1 MKVLMIEPL
10 GSSGICYY
18 TASLCRALRPMVDDL
33 VLLTSRNYELDANK
47 EPYTVLPMLGGM
59 NRRQSK
65 LRRFI
70 DSIYNPL
77 ITLEVIRH
85 FQPTIIH
92 FQDSFIPLIELW
104 SVGIAHAKA
113 HVCYTIHDVDPA
125 TILLSKPTILSR
137 LNTLARGLI
146 YHKADSLITLSKN
159 STDELQQRFKV
170 APARIHQLLIGIQD
184 AQIVEPLPDR
194 SEARER
200 LNLTNDRIV
209 ALFFGS
215 LKRLKGLDHLLKALQ
230 LVIKHLP
237 NFLLVVAGS
246 PRSEN
251 KTDYVNMARMLGV
264 SDFVRF
270 DLRYIP
276 LDEVAYYFIAC
287 DFVVLPYQRVY
298 QSAVL
303 ATAYTFGRPVI
314 ATKVG
319 GLAEMVEDGKSG
331 YLVDDPSN
339 IYLLADKIISMG
351 VDKTN
356 RQSMEQYVRHLGN
369 TVYSWDAIAKETRR
383 IYNAI
388 IS

>member
-18 TASLCRALRPMVDDL
+18 TASLCRALRPMVNDL

-65 LRRFI
+65 LQRFI
-70 DSIYNPL
+70 NSLHNPL
-77 ITLEVIRH
+77 ITSEVIRH
-85 FQPTIIH
+85 FKPTIIH

-104 SVGIAHAKA
+104 SVSIARAKA
-113 HVCYTIHDVDPA
+113 HVFYTVHDVDPA
-125 TILLSKPTILSR
+125 TILHSKPTILSR

-146 YHKADSLITLSKN
+146 YHKANGVITLSQISK
-159 STDELQQRFKV
+159 DELQQRFKV
-170 APARIHQLLIGIQD
+170 APAKIYPFPLGIHD

-200 LNLTNDRIV
+200 LNLPNDRIV

-215 LKRLKGLDHLLKALQ
+215 LKQLKGLDYLLKALQ

-246 PRSEN
+246 PRPEN
-251 KTDYVNMARMLGV
+251 NTDYVNMARTLGI

-276 LDEVAYYFIAC
+276 LDEVSHYFIAC
-287 DFVVLPYQRVY
+287 DFVVLPYQKVY
-298 QSAVL
+298 QSGVL

-339 IYLLADKIISMG
+339 ISLLADKIISMG
-351 VDKTN
+351 VDKTK
-356 RQSMEQYVRHLGN
+356 RQSMEQYARHLGN
-369 TVYSWDAIAKETRR
+369 TVYSWAAIAKETRL
-383 IYNAI
+383 IYHTI